1 MSGERG
7 KSHLA
12 DRRQLPRGAGAMV
25 AMNALNVARSGAA
38 LPNTAIKAVVFDGFA
53 IFDPGSIFRLAE
65 ELFPGHGAALS
76 AAWRVRQFE
85 YTWLRNSMNQYKNFY
100 GVTQDALIFASKQTG
115 VELHPEQMGRLMSAY
130 LEMKPWPDVV
140 GAIKELRERGLRL
153 ALLSNMTTTMMR
165 ACVTGS
171 GLESAF
177 EFQLST
183 DQVKAFKPAPVSYNM
198 GLEAFQMRKSQIA
211 FVPFGG
217 WDAAGAKTF
226 GYPTYWVNRLDAPEE
241 ELGVRADA
249 IHHDLSRLPAF
260 VASL

>member
-1 MSGERG
+1 M
-7 KSHLA
+7 H
-12 DRRQLPRGAGAMV
+12 
-25 AMNALNVARSGAA
+25 
-38 LPNTAIKAVVFDGFA
+38 
-53 IFDPGSIFRLAE
+53 
-65 ELFPGHGAALS
+65 
-76 AAWRVRQFE
+76 
-85 YTWLRNSMNQYKNFY
+85 QYKDFY

-140 GAIKELRERGLRL
+140 GTIKELRERGLRL
-153 ALLSNMTTTMMR
+153 ALLSNMTTAMMR
-165 ACVTGS
+165 ACVTSS

-177 EFQLST
+177 EFQMST
-183 DQVKAFKPAPVSYNM
+183 DQVKAFKPAPLSYNM

-226 GYPTYWVNRLDAPEE
+226 GYPTYWVNRLDVPEE
-241 ELGVRADA
+241 ELGVKADA

>member
-7 KSHLA
+7 KTYLP
-12 DRRQLPRGAGAMV
+12 DRRQLLRGAWATV
-25 AMNALNVARSGAA
+25 AMNALNVAQSRADV
-38 LPNTAIKAVVFDGFA
+38 PNPAIKAVIFDGFA

-65 ELFPGHGAALS
+65 ELFPGRGAVLS

-85 YTWLRNSMNQYKNFY
+85 YTWLRNSMHRYKDFS
-100 GVTQDALIFASKQTG
+100 GVTHDALIYAGKQTG
-115 VELHPEQMGRLMSAY
+115 VELHPEQIGRLMSAY

-140 GAIKELRERGLRL
+140 GAIKKLRDRRLRL
-153 ALLSNMTTTMMR
+153 ALLSNMTAQMMR
-165 ACVTGS
+165 ACVATS

-177 EFQLST
+177 EFQMST
-183 DQVKAFKPAPVSYNM
+183 DQVKAFKPAPVSYNL

-226 GYPTYWVNRLDAPEE
+226 GYPTYWVNRLDVPEE
-241 ELGVRADA
+241 ELGVKADA
-249 IHHDLSRLPAF
+249 SHHDLSRLPAF
-260 VASL
+260 IDSL

>member
-7 KSHLA
+7 KSNLA
-12 DRRQLPRGAGAMV
+12 DRRQLLRGAGAMV
-25 AMNALNVARSGAA
+25 AMNALNVARSRAA
-38 LPNTAIKAVVFDGFA
+38 LPKTSIKAVVFDGFA
-53 IFDPGSIFRLAE
+53 VFDPGSIFRLAE
-65 ELFPGHGAALS
+65 ELFPGQGAALS
-76 AAWRVRQFE
+76 TAWRVRQFE
-85 YTWLRNSMNQYKNFY
+85 YTWLRNSMQQYKDFS

-115 VELHPEQMGRLMSAY
+115 VELHPEQLGRLMSAY

-140 GAIKELRERGLRL
+140 GTIKELRERGLRL
-153 ALLSNMTTTMMR
+153 ALLSNMTTAMMR
-165 ACVTGS
+165 ACVTSS

-177 EFQLST
+177 EFQMST
-183 DQVKAFKPAPVSYNM
+183 DQVKAFKPAPLSYNM